1 MLTLGLNEYQAFTVS
16 SNRVPIEGT
25 DGARFACL
33 GLFGEVGS
41 LLSVAKKNRRDVG
54 AFYTYSDELVEELGD
69 SLWYFTNLSHRLGL
83 TLEEV
88 GTTTARPNNPEKLPL
103 TFFHLQTA
111 TVIGDDAAL
120 LERHLLALGASVG
133 RVVEVVAGDGG
144 YEREECLRLLAHV
157 LTQLLDVGALTGV
170 TLNEAAL
177 RNIEKVAG
185 RWPSERDYGQAYDER
200 CPQEERLPRRLSMV
214 FRERMVRGKP
224 YVTQTCNA

>member
-1 MLTLGLNEYQAFTVS
+1 MQ
-16 SNRVPIEGT
+16 R
-25 DGARFACL
+25 CL
-33 GLFGEVGS
+33 
-41 LLSVAKKNRRDVG
+41 
-54 AFYTYSDELVEELGD
+54 
-69 SLWYFTNLSHRLGL
+69 
-83 TLEEV
+83 
-88 GTTTARPNNPEKLPL
+88 
-103 TFFHLQTA
+103 
-111 TVIGDDAAL
+111 
-120 LERHLLALGASVG
+120 RHLLALGASVG

>member
-120 LERHLLALGASVG
+120 LEAPSRLRGLGRKSRRGRGGGWWLRAGGVSTAVG
-133 RVVEVVAGDGG
+133 
-144 YEREECLRLLAHV
+144 
-157 LTQLLDVGALTGV
+157 
-170 TLNEAAL
+170 
-177 RNIEKVAG
+177 
-185 RWPSERDYGQAYDER
+185 
-200 CPQEERLPRRLSMV
+200 PRSDA
-214 FRERMVRGKP
+214 
-224 YVTQTCNA
+224 TS